1 MLSFGNMD
9 KRIHFRFSRRANLQ
23 EIITAQNEMP
33 IPSKSI
39 PTISCKRRN
48 FPSKKERNQQLFPF
62 QKESLFF
69 LYPNLVFLTP
79 ICLLFSEILL
89 NFVPKSKWCRLWQ
102 QNSIL

>member
-33 IPSKSI
+33 IPLKSI
-39 PTISCKRRN
+39 LTIGYKRRK
-48 FPSKKERNQQLFPF
+48 FPSKKEN
-62 QKESLFF
+62 LFF

-89 NFVPKSKWCRLWQ
+89 NFVPKSKRCRLWQ

>member
-39 PTISCKRRN
+39 PTLGCKDTN
-48 FPSKKERNQQLFPF
+48 FP
-62 QKESLFF
+62 
-69 LYPNLVFLTP
+69 YPNLVFL
-79 ICLLFSEILL
+79 IQVLHF
-89 NFVPKSKWCRLWQ
+89 
-102 QNSIL
+102 